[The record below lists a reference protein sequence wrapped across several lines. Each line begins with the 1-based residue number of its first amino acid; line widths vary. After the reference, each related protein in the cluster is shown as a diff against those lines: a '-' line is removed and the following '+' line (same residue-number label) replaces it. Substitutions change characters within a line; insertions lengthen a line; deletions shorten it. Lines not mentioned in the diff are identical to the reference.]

1 MCNAIQKKKN
11 EKKKKRSF
19 FSIPRQQD
27 YETREIVETRKKK
40 KKKEGEIDGL
50 RVDRRV
56 LQRARVDDSIDR
68 QWSGLGLMSRM
79 RASVV

>member
-1 MCNAIQKKKN
+1 MQRDTKKKN
-11 EKKKKRSF
+11 EKKRNVAF
-19 FSIPRQQD
+19 FSIPRRQD